1 MLGMAPDYDH
11 LPVIHKVEVFE
22 YALDST
28 SGEDLHKV
36 TSLCAARCVW
46 VGGCVGGTGGLF
58 VYVSSCNN
66 VTKGRQDRE
75 SWDRKIAAVLC
86 RLAVLPSTPVAGEDC
101 QRR

>member
-36 TSLCAARCVW
+36 RALMTDQFEMGLQLDKEGHYVMQLPEPGVMPCAFALNKANSPD
-46 VGGCVGGTGGLF
+46 G
-58 VYVSSCNN
+58 
-66 VTKGRQDRE
+66 
-75 SWDRKIAAVLC
+75 
-86 RLAVLPSTPVAGEDC
+86 
-101 QRR
+101 

>member
-36 TSLCAARCVW
+36 S
-46 VGGCVGGTGGLF
+46 
-58 VYVSSCNN
+58 VSAQ
-66 VTKGRQDRE
+66 GIR
-75 SWDRKIAAVLC
+75 VL
-86 RLAVLPSTPVAGEDC
+86 VLLSS
-101 QRR
+101 